1 MPMFL
6 KKNLILPVDINL
18 DIKSYIKLRLIH
30 ANKKNPM
37 KILRLYTSNK
47 EWLSN
52 ETRTIM
58 IKLIKKYLDWPC
70 DFTFFDKNKIGI
82 YPAKKT
88 SGIIK
93 GRNTE
98 L

>member
-1 MPMFL
+1 
-6 KKNLILPVDINL
+6 
-18 DIKSYIKLRLIH
+18 
-30 ANKKNPM
+30 
-37 KILRLYTSNK
+37 
-47 EWLSN
+47 
-52 ETRTIM
+52 M

>member
-1 MPMFL
+1 MP
-6 KKNLILPVDINL
+6 PVDINL
-18 DIKSYIKLRLIH
+18 DIKSYIKLRVIQ

-52 ETRTIM
+52 DTRTIM

-70 DFTFFDKNKIGI
+70 EFKFFDKNKIGI